1 MPKQKLEKG
10 KCVRVYQRPITD
22 EDYEDTA
29 LLMEKVRDG
38 FEPEGYETWW
48 VKFRNE
54 FGLYRRMVHER
65 NMP

>member
-1 MPKQKLEKG
+1 M
-10 KCVRVYQRPITD
+10 RVYQRPITD